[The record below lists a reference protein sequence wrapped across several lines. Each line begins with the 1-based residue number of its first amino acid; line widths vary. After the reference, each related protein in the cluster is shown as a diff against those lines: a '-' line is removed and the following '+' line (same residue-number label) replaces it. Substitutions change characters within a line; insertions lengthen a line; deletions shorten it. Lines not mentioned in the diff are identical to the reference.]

1 MHDGVSARR
10 RAVLL
15 ASVAMAALSAPARA
29 QQDPLA
35 LPAVAVEGSRG
46 GTAESYLEGSSATA
60 TKTGTP
66 VAETPQSIS
75 TVTRRQ
81 LDDQNAQTGR
91 DALNYT
97 PGVLSGMETT
107 TRYDSIFLRGFGSFG
122 TTTSVVDFL
131 DGLRLPRGQA
141 FALPAVDP
149 FLLDSLDV
157 LRGPAAVLYGQ
168 TTPGGLVNQISRAPA
183 ATPSNEV
190 RLEAGS
196 HARLQTGLTSQGAL
210 DAAGVWQYS
219 FSGIGRT
226 AESQYDGV
234 KEQRIAVAPA
244 LAWQPNA
251 ETRLTLQGFYQHDP
265 EGGYFNSLYARGLAS
280 PAVGRFLTRELN
292 VGDPSFDRYD
302 RTQYALGY
310 TLEHRVNAA
319 VSLTS
324 KLRYSA
330 IDLDFQSLQMAGPV
344 SASGLMPRQALRS
357 IERVDGIAADNNA
370 QITFTTGVLAHRALV
385 GFDLQR
391 SVSTWD
397 YLYGAASP
405 LDVMAPRYGI
415 PVGALTKIIDSRQT
429 LQQAGLYVQDQ
440 ISLGGFRL
448 LLGARH
454 DWTEQQSDNR
464 LAGTS
469 STQSS
474 QSPSYRAGLLYR
486 FQNGIAPYVSYST
499 SFEPVVGVD
508 AQGSAFRPT
517 EARQWEAGLKY
528 EPSFMNALFAAS
540 VFEIR
545 QENVLTPGAIPG
557 FQVQQGE
564 VRSRGVELEAR
575 GKATRDLE
583 LIASL
588 TLLDTEV
595 TRSTTTANIGKRPQA
610 APDYYG
616 SVWASYSLGEGVLD
630 GLTLGAGLRFV
641 GSSYGD
647 DANTVRAGGYT
658 LVDLAARYDLAK
670 ISPALAGA
678 QATLNVTNLFDREYY
693 ASCSSTYYCQYGN
706 GARVLGGLR
715 YRW

>member
-1 MHDGVSARR
+1 MPPI
-10 RAVLL
+10 
-15 ASVAMAALSAPARA
+15 M
-29 QQDPLA
+29 
-35 LPAVAVEGSRG
+35 VEGARG
-46 GTAESYLEGSSATA
+46 STAENYLEGSTATA
-60 TKTGTP
+60 TKTATP
-66 VAETPQSIS
+66 AAETPQSIS

-81 LDDQNAQTGR
+81 MDDQNAQTGR
-91 DALNYT
+91 DALAYT
-97 PGVLSGMETT
+97 PGVLSGIETT
-107 TRYDSIFLRGFGSFG
+107 SRYDSIFMRGFGGFG
-122 TTTSVVDFL
+122 TSTSVVDFL
-131 DGLRLPRGQA
+131 DGMRLPRGQA

-168 TTPGGLVNQISRAPA
+168 TTPGGLVNQISRAPSA
-183 ATPSNEV
+183 RSYNEV

-196 HARLQTGLTSQGAL
+196 YTRLQAGLTSQGAL
-210 DAAGVWQYS
+210 DAEGRWQYS

-226 AESQYDGV
+226 AETQYDKV
-234 KEQRIAVAPA
+234 EEQRIAVAPA
-244 LAWQPNA
+244 IAWQPTA

-265 EGGYFNSLYARGLAS
+265 EGGYFNSLYARSQAS
-280 PAVGRFLTRELN
+280 PTVGRFLTRDLN

-302 RTQYALGY
+302 RKQYALGY
-310 TLEHRVNAA
+310 TLEHRLNAA
-319 VSLTS
+319 ISITS

-344 SASGLMPRQALRS
+344 SGSGLMPRQALRS
-357 IERVDGIAADNNA
+357 IEQVDGIAADNHA
-370 QITFTTGVLAHRALV
+370 EITFTTGALAHRVLA
-385 GFDLQR
+385 GFDLQH
-391 SVSTWD
+391 SVSTWE
-397 YLYGAASP
+397 YLYGAASS
-405 LDVMAPRYGI
+405 LDVTAPRYGI
-415 PVGALTKIIDSRQT
+415 PVGALTKIIDSKQT
-429 LQQAGLYVQDQ
+429 LQQAGLYVQDE

-454 DWTEQQSDNR
+454 DWTEQQSENR

-499 SFEPVVGVD
+499 SFEPVIGVD
-508 AQGSAFRPT
+508 AAGRAFQPT
-517 EARQWEAGLKY
+517 EARQWEAGIKY
-528 EPSFMNALFAAS
+528 EPSFMNALFTAS

-545 QENVLTPGAIPG
+545 QENVLTPGTTPG

-575 GKATRDLE
+575 GQATRDLE

-616 SVWASYSLGEGVLD
+616 SVWANYRLSEGMLD
-630 GLTLGAGLRFV
+630 GLALGAGLRIV

-647 DANTVRAGGYT
+647 DANTVRANGYT

-670 ISPALAGA
+670 LSPTLAGA
-678 QATLNVTNLFDREYY
+678 QATLNVTNLFDKEYY
-693 ASCSSTYYCQYGN
+693 ASCTYSYYCQYGN